1 MLEKKGK
8 KIMHDSP
15 RDGEKEQVKKKNKK
29 RKLDKS

>member
-15 RDGEKEQVKKKNKK
+15 RDGEKEQVKKKQEKK
-29 RKLDKS
+29 AG